1 MRREPRGHATR
12 RGRSRDGGRR
22 ADAGDSSGAASSASV
37 SRPGLPFSE
46 LRSAIRPGS
55 PHPALGQW
63 RPHHAVEPRAALSLA
78 PPGGPRRRLSDGA
91 TARWRAAL
99 LAPRRPALARP
110 AVARYG
116 AGRSRPRATSAACC
130 AGAAR
135 WPADGDAGLAG
146 RALGRWLRDRRPAS
160 ARRIASAIG
169 DSPTRGGRQPA
180 RSRSSKAAEACSEPR
195 SPPRFPATGTRSG
208 HCAPRSLHTQT
219 FGRPPTAAARCPT
232 ASGPAAGG
240 RLNRAAGC
248 YSRARR
254 PNAVSS
260 TEGDSMMSSR
270 PHTPAIVLALLLFAA
285 AVVVPPAPAPAA
297 DDVKIALVA
306 PLSGRWAR
314 QGQLK
319 KMGAEM
325 AIEEING
332 QGGIKALG
340 GAKIVLREA
349 DAGDS
354 VEKAVSAAQRIL
366 TREKISAGI
375 GSWLSSF
382 TLGVTELAERL
393 QVPWLSLSYADS
405 ITERGFKY
413 TFQTSPVS
421 SAQAEQAL
429 DLVVE
434 LARRN
439 NQPIR
444 KAALIGDNTAATV
457 FFFKPLREKLL
468 QAKGIELVVDEVW
481 TPPLPDATS
490 IVQKLRATQPDLV
503 FYGATNFPDSIQV
516 LQKVKEF
523 GVKTHIQGVG
533 AWLVT
538 PEYVKTVGKELLDNI
553 QTVVAAHPLK
563 GQEELVKKFVQRTGE
578 PFMTQDPLVTYAHV
592 WLIKEA
598 AEQAKSADP
607 KAIRDALA
615 KIDLTTGPAASTLS
629 PGRIRFDERGRRI
642 GAVPLIVQ
650 WQNGGPFT
658 AVPVNLATRPVVW
671 HK

>member
-1 MRREPRGHATR
+1 M
-12 RGRSRDGGRR
+12 S
-22 ADAGDSSGAASSASV
+22 
-37 SRPGLPFSE
+37 
-46 LRSAIRPGS
+46 
-55 PHPALGQW
+55 
-63 RPHHAVEPRAALSLA
+63 
-78 PPGGPRRRLSDGA
+78 
-91 TARWRAAL
+91 L
-99 LAPRRPALARP
+99 LARSIALALASLLALP
-110 AVARYG
+110 
-116 AGRSRPRATSAACC
+116 
-130 AGAAR
+130 
-135 WPADGDAGLAG
+135 LAG
-146 RALGRWLRDRRPAS
+146 
-160 ARRIASAIG
+160 
-169 DSPTRGGRQPA
+169 
-180 RSRSSKAAEACSEPR
+180 
-195 SPPRFPATGTRSG
+195 PPP
-208 HCAPRSLHTQT
+208 
-219 FGRPPTAAARCPT
+219 
-232 ASGPAAGG
+232 
-240 RLNRAAGC
+240 
-248 YSRARR
+248 
-254 PNAVSS
+254 V
-260 TEGDSMMSSR
+260 
-270 PHTPAIVLALLLFAA
+270 I
-285 AVVVPPAPAPAA
+285 AA
-297 DDVKIALVA
+297 DDFKIALVV

-325 AIEEING
+325 AIEEINS

-382 TLGVTELAERL
+382 TLGVTEVAERL

-429 DLVVE
+429 ELVVE
-434 LARRN
+434 LAKRN

-444 KAALIGDNTAATV
+444 KAAVVGDNTAATV

-481 TPPLPDATS
+481 TPPLADATS
-490 IVQKLRATQPDLV
+490 IVQKLRSTQPDLV

-578 PFMTQDPLVTYAHV
+578 PFMTQDPLCTYAHV

-615 KIDLTTGPAASTLS
+615 KIDLSTGPAASTLY

-650 WQNGGPFT
+650 WQNGEPFT
-658 AVPVNLATRPVVW
+658 VVPANLATRPVVW

>member
-1 MRREPRGHATR
+1 MK
-12 RGRSRDGGRR
+12 
-22 ADAGDSSGAASSASV
+22 
-37 SRPGLPFSE
+37 LY
-46 LRSAIRPGS
+46 
-55 PHPALGQW
+55 
-63 RPHHAVEPRAALSLA
+63 
-78 PPGGPRRRLSDGA
+78 
-91 TARWRAAL
+91 ARTV
-99 LAPRRPALARP
+99 ALA
-110 AVARYG
+110 
-116 AGRSRPRATSAACC
+116 
-130 AGAAR
+130 
-135 WPADGDAGLAG
+135 
-146 RALGRWLRDRRPAS
+146 
-160 ARRIASAIG
+160 
-169 DSPTRGGRQPA
+169 
-180 RSRSSKAAEACSEPR
+180 
-195 SPPRFPATGTRSG
+195 
-208 HCAPRSLHTQT
+208 
-219 FGRPPTAAARCPT
+219 
-232 ASGPAAGG
+232 
-240 RLNRAAGC
+240 
-248 YSRARR
+248 
-254 PNAVSS
+254 
-260 TEGDSMMSSR
+260 
-270 PHTPAIVLALLLFAA
+270 LALLMTVPLVGAA
-285 AVVVPPAPAPAA
+285 PVIAA

-325 AIEEING
+325 AIEEINS

-354 VEKAVSAAQRIL
+354 VEKAVSAAQRVL

-375 GSWLSSF
+375 GAWLSSF
-382 TLGVTELAERL
+382 TLGVTEVAERL
-393 QVPWLSLSYADS
+393 QVPWLTLSYADS

-434 LARRN
+434 LAKRS

-444 KAALIGDNTAATV
+444 KAAIVGDNTAATV

-481 TPPLPDATS
+481 TPPLADATS
-490 IVQKLRATQPDLV
+490 IVQKLRAAQPDIV

-516 LQKVKEF
+516 LQKVTEF
-523 GVKTHIQGVG
+523 KVKSHIQGVG

-553 QTVVAAHPLK
+553 QTVVAAHPVK
-563 GQEELVKKFVQRTGE
+563 GQEELVRKFVQRTGE
-578 PFMTQDPLVTYAHV
+578 PFMTQDPLCTYAHV

-598 AEQAKSADP
+598 IEQAKSADP

-615 KIDLTTGPAASTLS
+615 KIDLTTSPAASSLS

-650 WQNGGPFT
+650 WQNGEPFT
-658 AVPVNLATRPVVW
+658 VVPASLATRPIVW
-671 HK
+671 TK

>member
-1 MRREPRGHATR
+1 MTVV
-12 RGRSRDGGRR
+12 GRI
-22 ADAGDSSGAASSASV
+22 
-37 SRPGLPFSE
+37 FT
-46 LRSAIRPGS
+46 
-55 PHPALGQW
+55 
-63 RPHHAVEPRAALSLA
+63 LA
-78 PPGGPRRRLSDGA
+78 
-91 TARWRAAL
+91 
-99 LAPRRPALARP
+99 
-110 AVARYG
+110 
-116 AGRSRPRATSAACC
+116 
-130 AGAAR
+130 
-135 WPADGDAGLAG
+135 
-146 RALGRWLRDRRPAS
+146 
-160 ARRIASAIG
+160 
-169 DSPTRGGRQPA
+169 
-180 RSRSSKAAEACSEPR
+180 
-195 SPPRFPATGTRSG
+195 
-208 HCAPRSLHTQT
+208 
-219 FGRPPTAAARCPT
+219 
-232 ASGPAAGG
+232 
-240 RLNRAAGC
+240 
-248 YSRARR
+248 
-254 PNAVSS
+254 
-260 TEGDSMMSSR
+260 
-270 PHTPAIVLALLLFAA
+270 LALLLALPL
-285 AVVVPPAPAPAA
+285 VGPLPAPAA
-297 DDVKIALVA
+297 EDVKIALVA

-325 AIEEING
+325 AIDEINS

-382 TLGVTELAERL
+382 TLGVTEVAERL
-393 QVPWLSLSYADS
+393 QVPWLTLSYADS

-421 SAQAEQAL
+421 SQQAEQAL

-434 LARRN
+434 LGKKN

-444 KAALIGDNTAATV
+444 KAALVGDNTAATV

-468 QAKGIELVVDEVW
+468 KEKGIELVVDEVW
-481 TPPLPDATS
+481 TPPLADATS
-490 IVQKLRATQPDLV
+490 IVQKLRSTQPDLV

-538 PEYVKTVGKELLDNI
+538 PEYVTTVGKELLDSI
-553 QTVVAAHPLK
+553 QAVVASHPLK

-578 PFMTQDPLVTYAHV
+578 PFMTQDPLCTYAHV

-598 AEQAKSADP
+598 IEQAKSADP

-615 KIDLTTGPAASTLS
+615 KIDLTTGPAAGALA
-629 PGRIRFDERGRRI
+629 PGRIRFDDRGRRI

-650 WQNGGPFT
+650 WQKGEPFT
-658 AVPVNLATRPVVW
+658 VVPTNLATRPIVW
-671 HK
+671 TK

>member
-1 MRREPRGHATR
+1 
-12 RGRSRDGGRR
+12 
-22 ADAGDSSGAASSASV
+22 
-37 SRPGLPFSE
+37 
-46 LRSAIRPGS
+46 
-55 PHPALGQW
+55 
-63 RPHHAVEPRAALSLA
+63 LA
-78 PPGGPRRRLSDGA
+78 PLDPVSLGA
-91 TARWRAAL
+91 FT
-99 LAPRRPALARP
+99 PM
-110 AVARYG
+110 
-116 AGRSRPRATSAACC
+116 
-130 AGAAR
+130 
-135 WPADGDAGLAG
+135 
-146 RALGRWLRDRRPAS
+146 
-160 ARRIASAIG
+160 
-169 DSPTRGGRQPA
+169 
-180 RSRSSKAAEACSEPR
+180 
-195 SPPRFPATGTRSG
+195 
-208 HCAPRSLHTQT
+208 
-219 FGRPPTAAARCPT
+219 
-232 ASGPAAGG
+232 
-240 RLNRAAGC
+240 
-248 YSRARR
+248 
-254 PNAVSS
+254 
-260 TEGDSMMSSR
+260 TEGPSMTVVGR
-270 PHTPAIVLALLLFAA
+270 IFTLALALLLALPL
-285 AVVVPPAPAPAA
+285 VGPPPAPAAE
-297 DDVKIALVA
+297 DVKIALVA

-325 AIEEING
+325 AIDEINS

-382 TLGVTELAERL
+382 TLGVTEVAERL
-393 QVPWLSLSYADS
+393 QVPWLTLSYADS

-421 SAQAEQAL
+421 WQQAEQAL

-434 LARRN
+434 LGKKN

-444 KAALIGDNTAATV
+444 KAALVGDNTAATV

-468 QAKGIELVVDEVW
+468 KEKGIELVVDEVW
-481 TPPLPDATS
+481 TPPLADATS
-490 IVQKLRATQPDLV
+490 IVQKLRSTQPDLV

-538 PEYVKTVGKELLDNI
+538 PEYVTTVGKELLDSI
-553 QTVVAAHPLK
+553 QAVVASHPLK

-578 PFMTQDPLVTYAHV
+578 PFMTQDPLCTYAHV

-598 AEQAKSADP
+598 IEQAKSADP

-615 KIDLTTGPAASTLS
+615 KIDLTTGPAAGALA
-629 PGRIRFDERGRRI
+629 PGRIRFDDRGRRI

-650 WQNGGPFT
+650 WQKGEPFT
-658 AVPVNLATRPVVW
+658 VVPTNLATRPIVW
-671 HK
+671 TK

>member
-1 MRREPRGHATR
+1 M
-12 RGRSRDGGRR
+12 SL
-22 ADAGDSSGAASSASV
+22 SV
-37 SRPGLPFSE
+37 RT
-46 LRSAIRPGS
+46 
-55 PHPALGQW
+55 
-63 RPHHAVEPRAALSLA
+63 V
-78 PPGGPRRRLSDGA
+78 
-91 TARWRAAL
+91 
-99 LAPRRPALARP
+99 ALA
-110 AVARYG
+110 
-116 AGRSRPRATSAACC
+116 
-130 AGAAR
+130 
-135 WPADGDAGLAG
+135 
-146 RALGRWLRDRRPAS
+146 
-160 ARRIASAIG
+160 
-169 DSPTRGGRQPA
+169 
-180 RSRSSKAAEACSEPR
+180 
-195 SPPRFPATGTRSG
+195 
-208 HCAPRSLHTQT
+208 
-219 FGRPPTAAARCPT
+219 
-232 ASGPAAGG
+232 
-240 RLNRAAGC
+240 
-248 YSRARR
+248 
-254 PNAVSS
+254 
-260 TEGDSMMSSR
+260 
-270 PHTPAIVLALLLFAA
+270 LALLMT
-285 AVVVPPAPAPAA
+285 VPLVGAPLVIAA

-325 AIEEING
+325 AIEEINS

-354 VEKAVSAAQRIL
+354 VEKAVSAAQRVL

-382 TLGVTELAERL
+382 TLGVTEVAERL
-393 QVPWLSLSYADS
+393 QVPWLTLSYADS

-434 LARRN
+434 LAKKN
-439 NQPIR
+439 NRPIR
-444 KAALIGDNTAATV
+444 KAAVVGDNTAATV

-481 TPPLPDATS
+481 TPPLADATS
-490 IVQKLRATQPDLV
+490 IVQKLRAAQPDIV

-523 GVKTHIQGVG
+523 GLKTHIQGVG

-553 QTVVAAHPLK
+553 QSVVAAHPLK

-578 PFMTQDPLVTYAHV
+578 PFMTQDPLCTYAHV

-598 AEQAKSADP
+598 IEQAKSADP
-607 KAIRDALA
+607 KAIREALA
-615 KIDLTTGPAASTLS
+615 KIDLSTGPAVGALA
-629 PGRIRFDERGRRI
+629 PGRIRFDERGRRT

-650 WQNGGPFT
+650 WQNGEPFT
-658 AVPVNLATRPVVW
+658 VVPTSLATRPIVW
-671 HK
+671 TK